1 MDIFY
6 TTREVAKILKVNHR
20 TIAKLIYKGKIRAV
34 NVGSDKKPMWRIYDG
49 EIKRFMAYSYE
60 KYSDPCPNTND

>member
-6 TTREVAKILKVNHR
+6 TTREVAKMLKVNHR
-20 TIAKLIYKGKIRAV
+20 TITKLIYQGKIRAV

-49 EIKRFMAYSYE
+49 ELQKFMADNYMAYVPQDRTLE
-60 KYSDPCPNTND
+60 